1 MLIAKYKSTPLPNL
15 KKKAIT
21 LFNASIRER
30 DKDLPCISCGKYN
43 QLQAGHFYSAGHHE
57 LLRFEED
64 NVHGQCVKCNYFLS
78 GNLIKYREG
87 LIKKIGI
94 ERVERLDT
102 LAAIGKRNRGKVND
116 RFKLIEIIEKY
127 KK

>member
-43 QLQAGHFYSAGHHE
+43 QLQAGHYYSAGKHE

-64 NVHGQCVKCNYFLS
+64 NVHGQCIKCNYYLS

-102 LAAIGKRNRGKVND
+102 LAAMNKRNRGKVND

-127 KK
+127 K

>member
-1 MLIAKYKSTPLPNL
+1 MLIAKYKSTPLPNI

-57 LLRFEED
+57 LLRFEQD
-64 NVHGQCVKCNYFLS
+64 NVHGQCIKCNCDLS

-102 LAAIGKRNRGKVND
+102 LAAMNKRNRGKVND

-127 KK
+127 K